1 MQIWNLPDS
10 FQQYEQ
16 RIASEVG
23 IEIIYYQNAYEI
35 EKANVQLDS
44 NLLVLLLAGKKEV
57 YAPEKKMQLR
67 TGEGF
72 FLSRG
77 NYLMSEKFAEINRY
91 ESLMVFFN
99 DQIAQQLSLMML
111 KNTTQPVASQR
122 VNSIKVTSSE
132 HTITFATSLK
142 NYFHQSSLPIGLDEI
157 LKIKLQELFWL
168 LCQGD
173 DGSRF
178 LSFLKNLQN
187 KRALSLQQ
195 LMEEHYKD
203 TLSVDK
209 LAFLSGYS
217 LSTFKRKFKEIF
229 QESPS
234 RWVQSRR
241 LKEARFLLQNTQK
254 NINEIGYEVGF
265 ENISHFIQVFKNQY
279 GTTPKEFQQQT

>member
-16 RIASEVG
+16 RITSGVG
-23 IEIIYYQNAYEI
+23 IEVIHYQNAHEI

-57 YAPEKKMQLR
+57 YAPEKKMRLQ

-72 FLSRG
+72 FLSKG

-91 ESLMVFFN
+91 ESLMVFFD

-111 KNTTQPVASQR
+111 KNTGQPIESQR
-122 VNSIKVTSSE
+122 INSIKVASSE
-132 HTITFATSLK
+132 HTITFAKSLK
-142 NYFHQSSLPIGLDEI
+142 NYFHQPLPVGFDEI
-157 LKIKLQELFWL
+157 LKLKLQELFWL
-168 LCQGD
+168 LCQGS

-187 KRALSLQQ
+187 KKALTLQQ
-195 LMEEHYKD
+195 LMEEHYKEA
-203 TLSVDK
+203 LSVEK

-234 RWVQSRR
+234 RWVQTRR

-254 NINEIGYEVGF
+254 NINEVGYEVGF
-265 ENISHFIQVFKNQY
+265 ENISHFIQVFKGQY
-279 GTTPKEFQQQT
+279 GATPKEFQQQT